1 MRIVES
7 MFATAFRPP
16 SSTNSKRWK
25 HDTVLI
31 YLLVKRI
38 SRRRRRRSRE
48 RADEREKIGN
58 LSVAMFIRSR
68 RNGGQMHRCRMTF
81 YLGLFPTRITHLQW
95 HSSDDFFFYI
105 VVVVVASFICPRSV
119 LFHWDIGNSRQR
131 LVVLPPI
138 FRSVSAFSQL
148 SALVDVDYEHL
159 SLSFPLSFSL
169 DCPLM
174 RRYGL
179 LLDVDCSHAY
189 FGGGGA
195 PLWHSSDSQR
205 SGDDRDNI
213 SGFFLLWLFPPLG
226 PVRLHLPVTS
236 SRVN

>member
-1 MRIVES
+1 MEDRCTDVGWPFTSGYFPRVLHTFSDI
-7 MFATAFRPP
+7 PP
-16 SSTNSKRWK
+16 M
-25 HDTVLI
+25 I
-31 YLLVKRI
+31 
-38 SRRRRRRSRE
+38 
-48 RADEREKIGN
+48 
-58 LSVAMFIRSR
+58 
-68 RNGGQMHRCRMTF
+68 
-81 YLGLFPTRITHLQW
+81 
-95 HSSDDFFFYI
+95 FFFYI

-236 SRVN
+236 SRASQLICKFNPLIGIDATDVSAPVRPKTLHLLFSNSR